1 MVKTF
6 AITISLTCVAMPG
19 QVLQSAVIIAL
30 HLIRVMRGDRR
41 EQLIR
46 VFSTSINFEIQ
57 KIARAPLWLSIFGV
71 WVPGAVFSLLD
82 PVLLSLL
89 REEGREASS
98 KVVVFVL

>member
-1 MVKTF
+1 
-6 AITISLTCVAMPG
+6 
-19 QVLQSAVIIAL
+19 
-30 HLIRVMRGDRR
+30 MRGNAWAGAAVCSYNCVTSYQSNARR

-71 WVPGAVFSLLD
+71 WLPGAVFSLLD